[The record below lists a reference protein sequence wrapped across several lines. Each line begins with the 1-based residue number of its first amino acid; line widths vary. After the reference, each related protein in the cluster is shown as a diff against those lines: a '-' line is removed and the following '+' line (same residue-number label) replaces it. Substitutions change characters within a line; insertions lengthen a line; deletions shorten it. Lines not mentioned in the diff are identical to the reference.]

1 MDGEDKGAVESPSKH
16 GFLQWWVGTKRFLFI
31 FCAFILGVVVETWW
45 FILTNGG
52 QPEPISKTAEI
63 LIYPVGLVRGIA
75 WSSMALLGF
84 WFIGYGIKEGW
95 KMISELFKE
104 NRFQAGK
111 SEGLTKGRVEGR
123 VEGRAEGLVEGRA
136 ESNSEWRGWVE
147 RKERAK
153 KQGVDF
159 NEPAPDED

>member
-1 MDGEDKGAVESPSKH
+1 
-16 GFLQWWVGTKRFLFI
+16 
-31 FCAFILGVVVETWW
+31 
-45 FILTNGG
+45 
-52 QPEPISKTAEI
+52 
-63 LIYPVGLVRGIA
+63 
-75 WSSMALLGF
+75 MALLGF

-111 SEGLTKGRVEGR
+111 SEGLTKGRVEG
-123 VEGRAEGLVEGRA
+123 LVEGRA